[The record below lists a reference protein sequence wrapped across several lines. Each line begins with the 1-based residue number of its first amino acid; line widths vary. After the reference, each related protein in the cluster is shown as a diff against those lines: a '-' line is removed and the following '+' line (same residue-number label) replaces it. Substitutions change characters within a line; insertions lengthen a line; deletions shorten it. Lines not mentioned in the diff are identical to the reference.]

1 MAVAYVIKE
10 NCPQNHVCPAM
21 KHCPTQ
27 AIIQEGYQA
36 PEIIMEKCI
45 ACGKCAQICPKGA
58 LSIK

>member
-1 MAVAYVIKE
+1 MAIAYVIKE

-27 AIIQEGYQA
+27 AIIQAGYQA
-36 PEIIMEKCI
+36 PEIIVEKCI
-45 ACGKCAQICPKGA
+45 ACGKCVQICPKGA

>member
-1 MAVAYVIKE
+1 
-10 NCPQNHVCPAM
+10 M

-36 PEIIMEKCI
+36 PEIIVEKCI

-58 LSIK
+58 LSIR